1 MNLTINMAKVNRVI
15 QATAIEYGVTIKELL
30 SNSRKPNIL
39 EARRMAMLICNRF
52 FGVYIS
58 EIAHRF
64 NRNHSTI
71 VHDIKRAEF
80 DCEQFEYAK
89 RSRLAIESAAL
100 HNSAL
105 RAPFKVLFKALD
117 EDAVIPTKATPGSAA
132 YDIVVPKDTRI
143 HQGRQV
149 IPLLFAIELPPGYE
163 AKIEPRSGYSSKGF
177 VGTIA
182 DTEYRFDADV
192 INGKIDSDYRGGVG
206 VIVHSRE
213 QRCFV
218 AKAGQRI
225 AQMTIYKVEE
235 VNFEEVD
242 ELSDS
247 ERNDGGFGHS
257 GN

>member
-1 MNLTINMAKVNRVI
+1 M
-15 QATAIEYGVTIKELL
+15 
-30 SNSRKPNIL
+30 
-39 EARRMAMLICNRF
+39 
-52 FGVYIS
+52 
-58 EIAHRF
+58 
-64 NRNHSTI
+64 
-71 VHDIKRAEF
+71 
-80 DCEQFEYAK
+80 
-89 RSRLAIESAAL
+89 
-100 HNSAL
+100 
-105 RAPFKVLFKALD
+105 LFKALD
-117 EDAVIPTKATPGSAA
+117 KDAVIPTKATPGSAA

-213 QRCFV
+213 RRCFV

-225 AQMTIYKVEE
+225 AQMTIYKVED
-235 VNFEEVD
+235 VNFKKVAM
-242 ELSDS
+242 LSES
-247 ERNDGGFGHS
+247 ERDNGGFGHS

>member
-1 MNLTINMAKVNRVI
+1 MARIKRVI
-15 QATAIEYGVTIKELL
+15 QATATEYGVTIKELL
-30 SNSRKPNIL
+30 SDSRRPNMA
-39 EARRMAMLICNRF
+39 EARRMAMLVCNQL
-52 FGVYIS
+52 FGVRLS
-58 EIAHRF
+58 EIARRF
-64 NRNHSTI
+64 NRARST
-71 VHDIKRAEF
+71 VEHDIKRADFE
-80 DCEQFEYAK
+80 CKQYEYA
-89 RSRLAIESAAL
+89 RLSRMMIESSAL
-100 HNSAL
+100 HDSEL
-105 RAPFKVLFKALD
+105 RAPTKVLFKALD
-117 EDAVIPTKATPGSAA
+117 EDAVIPTKATPGAAA

-149 IPLLFAIELPPGYE
+149 VPLLFAIELPPGYE
-163 AKIEPRSGYSSKGF
+163 AMIEPRSGYSSKGF

-218 AKAGQRI
+218 VRAGQRI

-235 VNFEEVD
+235 ANFKKVAM
-242 ELSDS
+242 LSES
-247 ERNDGGFGHS
+247 ERDNGGFGHS